1 MIRHL
6 RHNEIDKGAWDA
18 LLARSGHA
26 RWYARSRVLD
36 LAAPG
41 WEALVD
47 TDAGAIMPLTW
58 RRKWGVDYLYNPYG
72 LQQLGVFAPE
82 VDAPLCKAFLDAIPA
97 RFRYVDIWLNEA
109 MHPAPH
115 LAAQLLPQQNQTL
128 RTDAQ
133 VDALRSAYSQGHRRN
148 LRKAQPPAIRTEGI
162 GPGTFIHLFE
172 HTTGRRHGGSPP
184 GSLPRLQAVI
194 ADALAE
200 GTGNIT
206 GVHDG
211 TTLVA
216 AICTITWGGRSILL
230 KSANDERG
238 QAMHAMFHLVDHWIA
253 THAGTG
259 VVLDFAGSNTPG
271 VARFNAGFGA
281 TATTYIRFR
290 WNRLPWPFRYM
301 RP

>member
-58 RRKWGVDYLYNPYG
+58 RRKWCVDYLFNPYG
-72 LQQLGVFAPE
+72 LQQLGVFAP
-82 VDAPLCKAFLDAIPA
+82 VLDAALSEAFLAAIPG

-109 MHPAPH
+109 MAPS
-115 LAAQLLPQQNQTL
+115 AQRGAQLMPQRNQVL
-128 RTDAQ
+128 RAPADAI
-133 VDALRSAYSQGHRRN
+133 ALRAAYAEGHRRN
-148 LRKAQPPAIRTEGI
+148 LRKGSPPAMITGGI
-162 GPGTFIHLFE
+162 DPAGFIDLFE
-172 HTTGRRHGGSPP
+172 RTTGKRYGGSPP